1 MNTIWARIRNK
12 MGIAHG
18 YSTLFVGELIRID
31 SIISDLTW

>member
-1 MNTIWARIRNK
+1 